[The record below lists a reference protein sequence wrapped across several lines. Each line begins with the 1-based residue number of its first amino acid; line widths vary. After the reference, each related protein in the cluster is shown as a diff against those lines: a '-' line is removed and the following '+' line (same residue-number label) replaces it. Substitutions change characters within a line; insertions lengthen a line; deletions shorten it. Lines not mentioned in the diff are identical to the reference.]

1 MYVHVLSIP
10 MYIYMYSSIILCDS
24 ICLGSDGCVDGERRI
39 VSRSDENGVVEGR
52 VEVCF
57 NGLWGAIYSDTWN
70 QSHSG
75 VICNGL
81 GYEPSGTLAQCICCN
96 KWLSCYLI
104 L

>member
-1 MYVHVLSIP
+1 
-10 MYIYMYSSIILCDS
+10 MYICVVLLYSVTLF
-24 ICLGSDGCVDGERRI
+24 CLDSDGCVDGKRRI

-57 NGLWGAIYSDTWN
+57 NGLWGAIYSDKWN

-81 GYEPSGTLAQCICCN
+81 GYEPSGTLAQCIYTVTN
-96 KWLSCYLI
+96 GYLVVI
-104 L
+104 